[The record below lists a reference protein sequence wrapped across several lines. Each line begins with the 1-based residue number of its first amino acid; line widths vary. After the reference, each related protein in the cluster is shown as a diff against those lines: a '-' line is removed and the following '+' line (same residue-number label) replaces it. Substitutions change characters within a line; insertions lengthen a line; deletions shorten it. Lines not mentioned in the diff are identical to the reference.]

1 MAPSRGTGPTS
12 AGRRDIRWTLKRIR
26 RHASW
31 VRTQG
36 LGRLIEEDDLDPVA
50 RTRNAVAK
58 WRWRR
63 SHGVPAGTA
72 RAVFL
77 VGVQRSGTNMLVR
90 GLERAPEVEVRN
102 ENDSDAFH
110 RFQLRSDDVV
120 AGLVKGSRHQIVLFK
135 PLCDS
140 HRLPHLLD
148 DLGLAAPAG
157 LWAYRDVEGRVRSA
171 LAKFGT
177 ANLEALQQIVA
188 TGGEGMWQARGLTG
202 DDVEE
207 LRSLDPSTMS
217 PATACACFWWLR
229 NRIFFRLQLDQ
240 RQDVLLTS
248 YQRFLDDP
256 EASMRRVCE
265 HLAFP
270 YRPELIAHVERRASP
285 TRAAIDIALPVRRR
299 CDELSEQLA
308 AASG

>member
-1 MAPSRGTGPTS
+1 MSTRQ
-12 AGRRDIRWTLKRIR
+12 RDIGWTLKRIR
-26 RHASW
+26 RHVGW
-31 VRTQG
+31 IRTQG

-50 RTRNAVAK
+50 RTRTAVAK

-63 SHGVPAGTA
+63 DHGAPPGTA

-102 ENDSDAFH
+102 ENDTAAFD
-110 RFQLRSDDVV
+110 RFQLRRDDVV
-120 AGLVKGSRHQIVLFK
+120 SQLVRASSHQLVLFK

-148 DLGLAAPAG
+148 DLDLEAPSA

-177 ANLEALQQIVA
+177 ANLQALQQIAA
-188 TGGEGMWQARGLTG
+188 TGGGGMWQAGGLTA

-207 LRSLDPSTMS
+207 LRSLDPLTMS
-217 PATACACFWWLR
+217 AATACACFWWLR
-229 NRIFFRLQLDQ
+229 NRIYFRLELDQ
-240 RQDVLLTS
+240 RPEVLLTS

-265 HLAFP
+265 HLRFP
-270 YRPELIAHVERRASP
+270 YRPELIAHVERRPSP
-285 TRAAIDIALPVRRR
+285 TRSSIDIATAVRRR
-299 CDELSEQLA
+299 CQELSERLA
-308 AASG
+308 AASR